1 VKKPNAKPKAVNYYC
16 QRICAEL
23 EIAGKPVK
31 VNSALPTH
39 SSITLHLTHWSQVID
54 SSDCMVTQQSDW
66 WCLSTVQE
74 TDFEVLWPLYRME
87 DGKIY
92 DCDGELIQTSE
103 TNPESDSNIDNE
115 RYRRGIVHGVRSLSR
130 IDNW

>member
-1 VKKPNAKPKAVNYYC
+1 
-16 QRICAEL
+16 
-23 EIAGKPVK
+23 
-31 VNSALPTH
+31 
-39 SSITLHLTHWSQVID
+39 
-54 SSDCMVTQQSDW
+54 
-66 WCLSTVQE
+66 
-74 TDFEVLWPLYRME
+74 ME

-130 IDNW
+130 IDN